1 MRRVGLVLSG
11 GGAKG
16 AYEIGVWKALKEM
29 EATKCI
35 DKIVGTSVGALNAV
49 LLDACG
55 IAKAEE
61 IWMNLKQDDL
71 LHLGWEKYFPKD
83 IDGKDFKSIMLSEI
97 IISAIT
103 TMFGAGFVS
112 RHLVARTVNYLLRSN
127 MLMKVLANPNGYPF
141 LTRIIACLLNFFLY
155 YGPPIDQR
163 KIRELID
170 SNIDFN
176 LVKRNIYIFASE
188 FRFPLRRYPRVF
200 CLNNYLKDYDK
211 CRDILL
217 ASSGLPIYCGMK
229 GVEIDGDRY
238 VDAGFLNIKANTPI
252 SYARE
257 DFGWKRTITV
267 WLNHNAERNE
277 YSKTNVDIIPSD
289 SLGDLLTIDRKKN
302 ERNMEMGKYDTM
314 KRKDRIMSLLGY

>member
-61 IWMNLKQDDL
+61 IWINLKQDDL
-71 LHLGWEKYFPKD
+71 LHLGWEKYFFKD
-83 IDGKDFKSIMLSEI
+83 IDGKDSKNIIISEI

-112 RHLVARTVNYLLRSN
+112 RRLVVQSVNYLLRSN

-141 LTRIIACLLNFFLY
+141 LTRTIACLLYFFLY

-176 LVKRNIYIFASE
+176 LVKRDIYILASE
-188 FRFPLRRYPRVF
+188 FHFPLRYPRAF
-200 CLNNYLKDYDK
+200 CLNNYLNDYVK
-211 CRDILL
+211 CRNILL

-229 GVEIDGDRY
+229 GVEIGGDRY
-238 VDAGFLNIKANTPI
+238 VDAGFLNIKSNTPI
-252 SYARE
+252 SYARD
-257 DFGWKRTITV
+257 DFGWERTITV
-267 WLNHNAERNE
+267 WLNHKAERNE

-289 SLGDLLTIDRKKN
+289 SLGDSLTIDRKKI
-302 ERNMEMGKYDTM
+302 ERNMEMGQYDTM
-314 KRKDRIMSLLGY
+314 KRKDRIMSLLYY